1 LELVVED
8 FIKRRKL
15 MEIKVAEVKEVI
27 SRLSSY

>member
-27 SRLSSY
+27 SRLRPY